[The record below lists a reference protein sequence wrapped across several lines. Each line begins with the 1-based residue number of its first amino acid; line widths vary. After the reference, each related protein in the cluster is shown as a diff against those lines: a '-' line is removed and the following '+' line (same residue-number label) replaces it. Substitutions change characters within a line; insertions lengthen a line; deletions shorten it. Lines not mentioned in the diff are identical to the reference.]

1 MTTLDTNT
9 VRGVD
14 ARAEDFLINYY
25 NVYAGDGNDVI
36 RNPNVVSIS
45 WPAFYSGGNGNDL
58 MDFNLYRDG
67 ALNGWVNMNGG
78 CVIFGDLYADLETA
92 SEGAGDDHIVSSFS
106 RDIIFAGGGNDFVNG
121 QGGDD
126 EILAGAGDDLVLGG
140 EGADII
146 FGNAGD
152 DVLYGHNPMTLTRS
166 FLTLTTQYNGATDA
180 VEART
185 MVGNAGYLF
194 ADDNAADQLY
204 GGSGNDI
211 LIGGGG
217 GDLLDGGTGT
227 DTASYAD
234 AIEGVAGN
242 LGTGVGTRG
251 EALGDTFISVENL
264 VGTRFND
271 SFTGSSVANV
281 LDGGNGDDRLS
292 GGNGN
297 DTLLGGSGNDTL
309 IGGGHDDYL
318 TGGRGRDT
326 LTGGTGADSFIFR
339 NVLDSVSE
347 ARDKITDF
355 SRSQGDKINLNT
367 IDARTDV
374 VGNQDFAFRG
384 TSAFS
389 GESGQLRY
397 RLNDTTTTVM
407 ADIDGDKV
415 ADLVFMFEGRINLTA
430 GDFIL

>member
-1 MTTLDTNT
+1 
-9 VRGVD
+9 
-14 ARAEDFLINYY
+14 
-25 NVYAGDGNDVI
+25 
-36 RNPNVVSIS
+36 
-45 WPAFYSGGNGNDL
+45 
-58 MDFNLYRDG
+58 
-67 ALNGWVNMNGG
+67 
-78 CVIFGDLYADLETA
+78 
-92 SEGAGDDHIVSSFS
+92 
-106 RDIIFAGGGNDFVNG
+106 
-121 QGGDD
+121 
-126 EILAGAGDDLVLGG
+126 
-140 EGADII
+140 
-146 FGNAGD
+146 
-152 DVLYGHNPMTLTRS
+152 
-166 FLTLTTQYNGATDA
+166 
-180 VEART
+180 
-185 MVGNAGYLF
+185 
-194 ADDNAADQLY
+194 
-204 GGSGNDI
+204 
-211 LIGGGG
+211 
-217 GDLLDGGTGT
+217 
-227 DTASYAD
+227 
-234 AIEGVAGN
+234 
-242 LGTGVGTRG
+242 
-251 EALGDTFISVENL
+251 
-264 VGTRFND
+264 D

-281 LDGGNGDDRLS
+281 LDGGSGDDRLS

-347 ARDKITDF
+347 ARDKITDC
-355 SRSQGDKINLNT
+355 SRSQGAKINLNT

-415 ADLVFMFEGRINLTA
+415 ADFVFMLEGRINLTA